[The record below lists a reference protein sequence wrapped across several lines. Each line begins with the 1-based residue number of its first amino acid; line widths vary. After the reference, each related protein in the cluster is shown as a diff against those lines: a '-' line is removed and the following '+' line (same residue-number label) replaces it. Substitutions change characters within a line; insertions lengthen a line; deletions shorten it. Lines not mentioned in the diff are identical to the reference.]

1 MANTTIKIDSKNMKM
16 VAHQG
21 LFGLERGN
29 TNQAFTAACNR
40 EKYYGIET
48 DVHRTADGKYVCIH
62 DSNTKG
68 VSGVD
73 MDVESSTLE
82 QLRSVQ
88 LMDVDGSKERYDL
101 RIPTLQDYIKLC
113 RRYGKVSVLELK
125 TPFEKEHVREI
136 VDIIRDMDHLE
147 MTVFISFHRQDL
159 IYLREILPDQ
169 PAQFLTGEW
178 NDGIKAFVKEYGLD
192 LDICWPPLTKEIF
205 DDIKSTGKKINI
217 WTVDDKALG
226 EKFAEW
232 GADYLTTNILE

>member
-1 MANTTIKIDSKNMKM
+1 
-16 VAHQG
+16 
-21 LFGLERGN
+21 
-29 TNQAFTAACNR
+29 
-40 EKYYGIET
+40 
-48 DVHRTADGKYVCIH
+48 
-62 DSNTKG
+62 
-68 VSGVD
+68 
-73 MDVESSTLE
+73 
-82 QLRSVQ
+82 
-88 LMDVDGSKERYDL
+88 
-101 RIPTLQDYIKLC
+101 
-113 RRYGKVSVLELK
+113 
-125 TPFEKEHVREI
+125 
-136 VDIIRDMDHLE
+136 MDHLD

-178 NDGIKAFVKEYGLD
+178 NDGVKAFVKEYGLD

>member
-1 MANTTIKIDSKNMKM
+1 MAKTTIKIDSKNMKM

-29 TNQAFTAACNR
+29 SNQAFTAACNR

-73 MDVESSTLE
+73 MDVEASTLA
-82 QLRSVQ
+82 QLQSVR
-88 LMDVDGSKERYDL
+88 LMDIDGTTDREDI

-113 RRYGKVSVLELK
+113 HRYGKVSVLELK
-125 TPFEKEHVREI
+125 TPFEAEHVREI
-136 VDIIRDMDHLE
+136 ADIIRDMGHLD

-159 IYLREILPDQ
+159 IYLKEYLPNQ
-169 PAQFLTGEW
+169 RAQYLTCEW
-178 NDGIKAFVKEYGLD
+178 NEDIKAFLNKYN
-192 LDICWPPLTKEIF
+192 LDIDICYPPLTKEIF
-205 DDIKSTGKKINI
+205 DDIKAAGKEINI
-217 WTVDDKALG
+217 WTVDDKTLG
-226 EKFAEW
+226 EQYAEW